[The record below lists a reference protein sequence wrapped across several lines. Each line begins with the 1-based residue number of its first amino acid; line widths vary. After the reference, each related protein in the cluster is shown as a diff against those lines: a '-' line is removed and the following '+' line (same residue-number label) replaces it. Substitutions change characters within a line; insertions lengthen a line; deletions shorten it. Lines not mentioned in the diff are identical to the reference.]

1 VDSDPASKPIES
13 NLGRAVHQFWH
24 LEKGVEEIRTGNVV
38 SRRYQPGNLQSKE
51 KQMIYTKPEVLD
63 VRRAQENIMGTD
75 KAIELE
81 DHGTSQAG
89 TPAAYESD
97 E

>member
-1 VDSDPASKPIES
+1 M
-13 NLGRAVHQFWH
+13 N
-24 LEKGVEEIRTGNVV
+24 
-38 SRRYQPGNLQSKE
+38 
-51 KQMIYTKPEVLD
+51 YTKPEVLD
-63 VRRAQENIMGTD
+63 VRCAQESIMGTN
-75 KAIELE
+75 KFVEMA

>member
-1 VDSDPASKPIES
+1 M
-13 NLGRAVHQFWH
+13 
-24 LEKGVEEIRTGNVV
+24 T
-38 SRRYQPGNLQSKE
+38 
-51 KQMIYTKPEVLD
+51 YTKPEVLD
-63 VRRAQENIMGTD
+63 ARCAQENIMGTD
-75 KAIELE
+75 KAVEME